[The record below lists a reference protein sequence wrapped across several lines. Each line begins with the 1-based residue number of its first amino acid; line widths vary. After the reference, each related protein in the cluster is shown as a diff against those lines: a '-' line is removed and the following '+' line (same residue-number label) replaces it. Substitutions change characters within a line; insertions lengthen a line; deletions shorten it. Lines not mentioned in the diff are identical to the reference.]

1 MEELSVQEDIESQH
15 ELIKDV
21 AGIVFIGPRIVSS
34 FQFRLILFITAGGS
48 SGINATIQTFVLAML
63 CFRDVQVKAQEELDR
78 VIGRDRL
85 PDFNDELDLPYLGAL
100 LKEVYR

>member
-1 MEELSVQEDIESQH
+1 
-15 ELIKDV
+15 
-21 AGIVFIGPRIVSS
+21 
-34 FQFRLILFITAGGS
+34 
-48 SGINATIQTFVLAML
+48 ML